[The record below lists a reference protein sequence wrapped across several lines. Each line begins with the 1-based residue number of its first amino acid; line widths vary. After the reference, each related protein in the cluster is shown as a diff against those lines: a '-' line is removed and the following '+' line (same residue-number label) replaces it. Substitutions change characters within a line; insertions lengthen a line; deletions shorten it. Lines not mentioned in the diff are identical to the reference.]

1 MKPVYIHNIGFVANL
16 GDSSEN
22 AWQNVRDEKSLFSE
36 FKGSTVAPVNSEI
49 FNNFSPEHKG
59 YKRLDRSTQLAM
71 FAADQLKSGLKKD
84 ASTLVAIGSSRG
96 ATDIWE
102 EAYSAYSETG
112 NARLLDSPLTTAGQL
127 ASNVG
132 AYLQG
137 ENYIDIDQSITCASG
152 LRAIADACAW
162 LNAGFVDQA
171 IAGGAEAPITDFTIA
186 QMQAL
191 RILGGEGEWPCQALN
206 PDLKENTMVLGEGS
220 VLFEL
225 SLKPK
230 ENAPRIVGVGFGTET
245 GNSATGLSPDGKCFQ
260 YSMKMA
266 MKNAGWE
273 KPDAIVAHAPGTIKG
288 DASEVE
294 AISQLFGEMP
304 ITSTK
309 YLSGH
314 CFGSSGPVSLWM
326 AKQMMKNQRWVS
338 PKWSQSPEPKH
349 LTRIL
354 INAVGFGAN
363 AVSLAVENNPVL

>member
-16 GDSSEN
+16 GANSEE
-22 AWQNVRDEKSLFSE
+22 AWQNVVDGKSLFSE
-36 FKGSTVAPVNSEI
+36 FKGEAVATIQGEE
-49 FNNFSPEHKG
+49 FNNFAPEHKG
-59 YKRLDRSTQLAM
+59 YKRLDKSTRLAL
-71 FAADQLKSGLKKD
+71 FAADQLKKRLKKD
-84 ASTLVAIGSSRG
+84 KSTLVAIGSSRG
-96 ATDIWE
+96 ATGIWE
-102 EAYSAYSETG
+102 EAYSSFSETR

-137 ENYIDIDQSITCASG
+137 KNYIDIDQSITCASG

-191 RILGGEGEWPCQALN
+191 KILGGEGEWPCQALN
-206 PDLKENTMVLGEGS
+206 PSLDKNTMVLGEGS
-220 VLFEL
+220 VLFDL
-225 SLKPK
+225 SLEPQ
-230 ENAPRIVGVGFGTET
+230 NAMAKIVGVGFGTET
-245 GNSATGLSPDGKCFQ
+245 GNSATGLSADGKCFQ
-260 YSMKMA
+260 HSMKMA
-266 MKNAGWE
+266 LKNAGWK
-273 KPDAIVAHAPGTIKG
+273 KPDAIVAHAPGTLKG
-288 DASEVE
+288 DASERE

-326 AKQMMKNQRWVS
+326 ATEMIKNKQWIA
-338 PKWSQSPEPKH
+338 PEWSQSPEPKY
-349 LTRIL
+349 LNRIL

-363 AVSLAVENNPVL
+363 AVSLAVENNSVL